1 MARSSPVLTQ
11 EDLSSEDASKASPV
25 YFLTIPEL
33 AYKALSDAAAKR
45 NQTAAQLVAVA
56 ISEYLKNTEGV

>member
-1 MARSSPVLTQ
+1 MARPSPVSTQ
-11 EDLSSEDASKASPV
+11 DIGSEDASKASPV

-33 AYKALSDAAAKR
+33 AYKALSDASAKR
-45 NQTAAQLVAVA
+45 NKTVAQLVAVA

>member
-1 MARSSPVLTQ
+1 MVRPSPIPMP
-11 EDLSSEDASKASPV
+11 EPSEETAGPV
-25 YFLTIPEL
+25 YFLTIPEM

-45 NQTAAQLVAVA
+45 NKTVAQLVASA